1 MDSED
6 PIEGILGLHAYA
18 AALQDHLISLRSS
31 ISVSLF
37 ELKGCLIQDHGHAHL
52 DAIRIF
58 AKQSVGI
65 RVQVIFMT
73 KKNLNV
79 RECIHGRGVGL
90 CNMYNYIFHTNGHG
104 KDVISRIC
112 YTHVTR

>member
-73 KKNLNV
+73 KKTLMSESV
-79 RECIHGRGVGL
+79 YMAGGWACAICIIIYFIRMDMEKMSYLGYATP
-90 CNMYNYIFHTNGHG
+90 M
-104 KDVISRIC
+104 
-112 YTHVTR
+112 